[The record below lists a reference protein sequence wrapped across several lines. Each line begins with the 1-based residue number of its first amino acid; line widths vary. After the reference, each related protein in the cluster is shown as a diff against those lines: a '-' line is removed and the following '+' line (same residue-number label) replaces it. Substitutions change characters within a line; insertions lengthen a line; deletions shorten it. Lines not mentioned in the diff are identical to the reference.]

1 MTNQVSKVS
10 SKLTPTQLQQRVIH
24 LQSELNKY
32 KALVEQYQNNY
43 HYNLIDT
50 LQEQVN
56 QQAETITLLEE
67 NLKKEK
73 KSYQTISEE
82 FSTYKHRYDKKLHSL
97 EKDHQNLQKQLEQS
111 QQKHSKTDSEP
122 AEKELEEKKE
132 VFPYL
137 QSNEQLNQPDELND
151 EDEKRNDHWFYK
163 NFTPKK

>member
-50 LQEQVN
+50 LQEKVN
-56 QQAETITLLEE
+56 KQTETITLLEE
-67 NLKKEK
+67 ILENEK

-82 FSTYKHRYDKKLHSL
+82 FSTYKHRYDKKLNSL
-97 EKDHQNLQKQLEQS
+97 EKDHKNLQKQLEQS
-111 QQKHSKTDSEP
+111 QQNHSKTDSEP
-122 AEKELEEKKE
+122 TEKELEEKKE

-137 QSNEQLNQPDELND
+137 QNNEQLNQSDTSKDE
-151 EDEKRNDHWFYK
+151 EEKKNDHWFYK
-163 NFTPKK
+163 NFNPKK